1 MRRVIEVPSEVRAK
15 ALALGGP
22 GQRWLAGLAEVIEGL
37 ERDWDLT
44 VGATL
49 RGGSEA
55 YVAEA
60 TTGDGEPAILKLA
73 LPGEWV
79 SHEIETLLHARG
91 RGYVRLLRHDESRQA
106 MLLERL
112 GPRLSELG
120 LPVRAQ
126 LEIICSTLRRSWAM
140 PAVQAFQSGANKAAS
155 LAEFI
160 SATWHEL
167 DEPCAGTV
175 VERACSFADARRLEF
190 DPATAVLVHGD
201 AHADNTLRALD
212 DETASDGPFKLV
224 DPDGLFAEPAC
235 DLAVPM
241 REYSRE
247 LLEAR
252 DTLRAARERCALLSS
267 LTGADPRAIWEWGYM
282 ERASTGLLALRVG
295 SEQVGRDMLA
305 VAEALVSLD

>member
-112 GPRLSELG
+112 GTS
-120 LPVRAQ
+120 A
-126 LEIICSTLRRSWAM
+126 LRT
-140 PAVQAFQSGANKAAS
+140 G
-155 LAEFI
+155 
-160 SATWHEL
+160 
-167 DEPCAGTV
+167 
-175 VERACSFADARRLEF
+175 
-190 DPATAVLVHGD
+190 
-201 AHADNTLRALD
+201 
-212 DETASDGPFKLV
+212 
-224 DPDGLFAEPAC
+224 PAC
-235 DLAVPM
+235 PRPTGDHL
-241 REYSRE
+241 
-247 LLEAR
+247 
-252 DTLRAARERCALLSS
+252 LRAAPVVGDACRAGISVGGEQGC
-267 LTGADPRAIWEWGYM
+267 LTG
-282 ERASTGLLALRVG
+282 
-295 SEQVGRDMLA
+295 
-305 VAEALVSLD
+305 